1 MDFSIQV
8 NAIWMELS
16 INILRGHTHKLK
28 FLNYDVFLSLK
39 IVLTTAK
46 SVDTDEM
53 HILWHFIWVFTVCQ
67 STCLGGFS
75 IQRVKWF

>member
-1 MDFSIQV
+1 MQYGW
-8 NAIWMELS
+8 NCPL
-16 INILRGHTHKLK
+16 NILRGHTHTLK

-53 HILWHFIWVFTVCQ
+53 PHFVAFHLGLH
-67 STCLGGFS
+67 CLPKYLFRGF
-75 IQRVKWF
+75 